1 MDCAKI
7 KSKKGQMKS
16 TTVCNLCMRRHFP
29 MPHDDRTSALPLF
42 FFFTGLWIRVHLLA
56 LPECHFCMQHFFFN
70 AHCTI
75 KVNRLPNLHFLLCR
89 MCQCRHHF
97 HLQYFY
103 TLVYLNRL
111 QECKRTV
118 HRETSSSYKSGFW
131 RNGAPN

>member
-56 LPECHFCMQHFFFN
+56 LPECHFCMQHFFLCSL
-70 AHCTI
+70 HYQSKPIT
-75 KVNRLPNLHFLLCR
+75 KSSLPFVPHVSMQTSFSPAVFLHTCLF
-89 MCQCRHHF
+89 
-97 HLQYFY
+97 
-103 TLVYLNRL
+103 
-111 QECKRTV
+111 K
-118 HRETSSSYKSGFW
+118 
-131 RNGAPN
+131 